1 MGLVALSVDLLTF
14 KVQTGVRVASEV
26 GNLHSEFGH
35 ARPLGSRV
43 IRYVRDGRTDGR
55 TKATFTAPFYGRG
68 HNNILSSV
76 SLSFF
81 SLSYLY
87 VFGRMQDV
95 SHGHFPLGHLP
106 PNMSPV
112 RTIFL
117 PT

>member
-55 TKATFTAPFYGRG
+55 TDKSNVYCPLLRG
-68 HNNILSSV
+68 
-76 SLSFF
+76 
-81 SLSYLY
+81 
-87 VFGRMQDV
+87 G
-95 SHGHFPLGHLP
+95 
-106 PNMSPV
+106 
-112 RTIFL
+112 TIIIS
-117 PT
+117 